1 MMEVIFLMHHINYI
15 LFYLIFLTSC
25 GSVRVFEDKV
35 PEPIRKNQIHLD
47 KEKQGAYYL
56 AVNAKDENKDVA
68 NALSRSIGTPSKI
81 EDNPKTIIE
90 SLFSFTSN
98 YEGKISNLN
107 QELET
112 LQGKDI
118 EGTGFN
124 LMPFTSI
131 LGIVVIGVILILFPS
146 VITILFFILKRTR
159 TAFGNMVQGVKE
171 FTANNPNEAKNLDI
185 ILEKKMDRQ
194 EKILKTKY
202 ESYG

>member
-1 MMEVIFLMHHINYI
+1 MKL
-15 LFYLIFLTSC
+15 LIITFVFFLTSC
-25 GSVRVFEDKV
+25 GSVRIFEDRV
-35 PEPIRKNQIHLD
+35 PDPIRKNQIHLD

-56 AVNAKDENKDVA
+56 AVNAKNENKDVA

-81 EDNPKTIIE
+81 EDNPKTIVE

-124 LMPFTSI
+124 IMPYTST
-131 LGIVVIGVILILFPS
+131 LGIVVICILLVLFPS
-146 VITILFFILKRTR
+146 AITILFFILKRTR
-159 TAFGNMVQGVKE
+159 NAFSNIVKGVQE
-171 FTANNPNEAKNLDI
+171 FTKNNPGNAKDLNEV
-185 ILEKKMDRQ
+185 LEKKMDRV
-194 EKILKTKY
+194 EKALKTKY
-202 ESYG
+202 ETYG

>member
-1 MMEVIFLMHHINYI
+1 MRTI
-15 LFYLIFLTSC
+15 LFNCIFVLSALLFTSC

-35 PEPIRKNQIHLD
+35 PEPIKKNEIHKD
-47 KEKQGAYYL
+47 AEKQGAYYL

-81 EDNPKTIIE
+81 EDNPKTIVE

-98 YEGKISNLN
+98 YESKISNLN

-124 LMPFTSI
+124 LMPFTSTLGFVLICI
-131 LGIVVIGVILILFPS
+131 LLVLFPS
-146 VITILFFILKRTR
+146 AITILFFILKRTR
-159 TAFGNMVQGVKE
+159 NAFSNIVKGVQE
-171 FTANNPNEAKNLDI
+171 FTKNNPGNAKDLNEV
-185 ILEKKMDRQ
+185 LEKKMDRV
-194 EKILKTKY
+194 EKALKTKY
-202 ESYG
+202 ETYG

>member
-1 MMEVIFLMHHINYI
+1 MKLLIITFL
-15 LFYLIFLTSC
+15 FFLTSC
-25 GSVRVFEDKV
+25 ESVRIFEDRV

-56 AVNAKDENKDVA
+56 AVNAKNENKDVA

-81 EDNPKTIIE
+81 EDNPKTIVE

-124 LMPFTSI
+124 IMPYTST
-131 LGIVVIGVILILFPS
+131 LGIVVICILLVLFPS
-146 VITILFFILKRTR
+146 AITILFFILKRTR
-159 TAFGNMVQGVKE
+159 NAFSNIVKGVQE
-171 FTANNPNEAKNLDI
+171 FTKNNPGNAKDLNEV
-185 ILEKKMDRQ
+185 LEKKMDRV
-194 EKILKTKY
+194 EKALKTKY
-202 ESYG
+202 ETYG